1 MRQRHLA
8 GHRGS
13 SLRKAHSSV
22 PLSTP
27 FRFSHPTS
35 LSCFETGTCD
45 VAQAV
50 LKALI
55 LLPLP
60 QSVESWDGM
69 DAIIL
74 VAFLL
79 LCGPSLKHG
88 KNSQ

>member
-1 MRQRHLA
+1 M
-8 GHRGS
+8 
-13 SLRKAHSSV
+13 

-27 FRFSHPTS
+27 FCFSHPTS

-69 DAIIL
+69 DAVML
-74 VAFLL
+74 AAFFPL
-79 LCGPSLKHG
+79 LCGPSLKLG

>member
-1 MRQRHLA
+1 MRQRLLA

-13 SLRKAHSSV
+13 SLGKAHSSV

-45 VAQAV
+45 VAQGV

-55 LLPLP
+55 LLPPP
-60 QSVESWDGM
+60 QSVENRGM
-69 DAIIL
+69 DAVIL
-74 VAFLL
+74 VAFLPL
-79 LCGPSLKHG
+79 LCGLSLKLG